1 MKEEPSEG
9 STIISLKQPL
19 GVIVTVFMG
28 IPVYTVVLF
37 IDRDS
42 EVRGVRD
49 EGKSQVST

>member
-28 IPVYTVVLF
+28 IPVYTAVSF

-49 EGKSQVST
+49 EGKFQVST